1 VFKENRIDPRIAVM
15 SGNQWEYLVASPTD
29 GLIQD
34 WLNGMG
40 NEGWEL
46 VQLFWSE
53 SPIFAVFKRAA

>member
-1 VFKENRIDPRIAVM
+1 M